1 MRFDTLRTLLA
12 IAAIEDWDIQ
22 QIDIKGA
29 YLNGQLKEEIYMH
42 QPTGYEDE
50 TNRVCRLL

>member
-12 IAAIEDWDIQ
+12 SAAIEDRDIQ

-29 YLNGQLKEEIYMH
+29 YLNGQLKEEIYMCR
-42 QPTGYEDE
+42 PPCYKDGTD
-50 TNRVCRLL
+50 RVCR